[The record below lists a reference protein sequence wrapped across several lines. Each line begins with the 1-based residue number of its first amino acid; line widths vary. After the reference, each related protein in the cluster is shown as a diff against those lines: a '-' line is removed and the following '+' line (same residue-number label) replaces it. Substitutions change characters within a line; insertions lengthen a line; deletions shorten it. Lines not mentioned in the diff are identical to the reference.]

1 LIVVFRYDQDMH
13 RVVALAYDGLSPF
26 ELSIAVETFGL
37 QRPELGA
44 AWWYEFRVCAERP
57 GPVRTLGAFDV
68 VAHDGLDVMAT
79 ADTVIVPG
87 TADPH
92 GDPSPEL
99 LGTLRQAHRR
109 GARIVSICTGA
120 FILAAAGLLDGRS
133 ATTHWQYAELFA
145 RRFPRVDLRPDVLYV
160 DEGDVVTS
168 AGTAAGIDLCLHLI
182 RHDHGAE
189 IANRLARRIVVAS
202 HRDGGQAQFVERAVR
217 REIADPA
224 IAEAVA
230 HIRGHLHE
238 RLTLPRLAA
247 RLHLSPR
254 QFSRRFQDATGSS
267 PGEWILRERLEAGRT
282 LLEQTGDPIEDIA
295 DRVGLPNPSGFRRHF
310 REAYGAPPARYRR
323 AFRAAA

>member
-26 ELSIAVETFGL
+26 ELSIPVETFGL

-44 AWWYEFRVCAERP
+44 AWWYEFKVCAERP
-57 GPVRTLGAFDV
+57 GPVRTLGAFDLV
-68 VAHDGLDVMAT
+68 VHDGLDVMAT

-87 TADPH
+87 TPDPY

-99 LGTLRQAHRR
+99 VGALRQAHRR

-160 DEGDVVTS
+160 DEGDIVSS

-182 RHDHGAE
+182 RRDHGAE

-202 HRDGGQAQFVERAVR
+202 HRDGGQAQFVERPVR

-224 IAEAVA
+224 IADAVA

-238 RLTLPRLAA
+238 QLTLPRLAA
-247 RLHLSPR
+247 QLHLSPR
-254 QFSRRFQDATGSS
+254 QFSRRFQVAIGCS
-267 PGEWILRERLEAGRT
+267 PGEWILRERLEAGRA
-282 LLEQTGDPIEDIA
+282 LLEQTGDPIEEIA
-295 DRVGLPNPSGFRRHF
+295 GRVGLPNSSGFRRHF
-310 REAYGAPPARYRR
+310 RDAYGAPPARYRR

>member
-1 LIVVFRYDQDMH
+1 MRSPSPEGTH

-44 AWWYEFRVCAERP
+44 AWWYEFSVCAERP
-57 GPVRTLGAFDV
+57 GPVRTLGGFDL
-68 VAHDGLDVMAT
+68 VAREGLEAMAT

-87 TADPH
+87 TLDPH
-92 GDPSPEL
+92 DDPSPEL
-99 LGTLRQAHRR
+99 VRALRKAHDR
-109 GARIVSICTGA
+109 GARMVSICTGA

-133 ATTHWQYAELFA
+133 ATTHWRYAQLFA
-145 RRFPRVDLRPDVLYV
+145 RRYPRVDVRPDVLYV

-189 IANRLARRIVVAS
+189 VANRLARRIVVAA
-202 HRDGGQAQFVERAVR
+202 HRDGGQAQFVERPVR
-217 REIADPA
+217 REIVDPA

-238 RLTLPRLAA
+238 RLTLERLAA
-247 RLHLSPR
+247 RLHLSAR
-254 QFSRRFQDATGSS
+254 QFSRRFLTATGCS
-267 PGEWILRERLEAGRT
+267 PGEWILRERLEVGRS

-295 DRVGLPNPSGFRRHF
+295 GRVGLPNASGFRRQF
-310 REAYGAPPARYRR
+310 REAFGAPPAQYRR